1 MDATTDT
8 DTNVYLAYGRPVTR
22 AQWVGSIAADWLAVS
37 GDYDIFEVARLLRTW
52 PAADLA
58 AQCAAGWDDEEDGPT
73 VAELTAALDELR
85 ELYAAA
91 EAAAAQ

>member
-1 MDATTDT
+1 MDTT

-22 AQWVGSIAADWLAVS
+22 QRWIEGIAADWLAVS
-37 GDYDIFEVARLLRTW
+37 GDHDIIEVARLLRTW